1 MVTLAKRERGQ
12 IRYVTGHS
20 DGTLDKLGQ
29 RGGGEEEKE
38 EEEEEEEEDVS
49 FYIPPRRN
57 TVKSAFLAFRLT
69 RRFRNMTNGIDR
81 VRKSVTILITAMLI
95 LKISVRMHLALGPA
109 VQRDAMG

>member
-1 MVTLAKRERGQ
+1 MTVTLAKRERGQ

-29 RGGGEEEKE
+29 RGG
-38 EEEEEEEEDVS
+38 EEEEEEEDVS